1 MKHLAFALAICI
13 MAAGCGGAMYK
24 SSYDAA
30 YGEAP
35 AQAGPGAS
43 GGAFESEESEVRELS
58 SYRGDEH
65 DYYGDM
71 DGIPDANDDLM
82 YEMAAGMP
90 VTPAQK
96 AEFKTKKKPAA
107 KAKRSEG
114 KMSSKYASQQKNPQN
129 IPQAQGK
136 ETAEKQED
144 EAPPLVVYTG
154 YLKLRVKRLL
164 EAVDEVTR
172 LTEDQGGY
180 IESLT
185 RDVIVVRVPAKDF
198 DEVLGAFVKLGE
210 LLERRIKALDVTE
223 QFTDLGTRLAV
234 SKESRARLL
243 LLLEKVEEV
252 EERLLILEEIKRLS
266 EQIESMES
274 TLSTLQNLV
283 DFYTI
288 TIELQPVL
296 EDSATLVSRSPFVW
310 VRDLSPHM
318 TSIWDGKDEFSMD
331 LPPAFVLF
339 EKDDVYRA
347 QAADTTIVRGGV
359 VDNEPLGDNGFWSG
373 AVNHEMIGRGEK
385 LVDEGKAGPM
395 AYRLYKSEDVQ
406 PRYYMVAVYSRY
418 EDLYVV
424 EVFYPSEEAY
434 EAHHK
439 SMIDSL
445 ATFEVN

>member
-1 MKHLAFALAICI
+1 MKHLAFALAICG

-35 AQAGPGAS
+35 PPPGPGA
-43 GGAFESEESEVRELS
+43 GGGSYESEEGMVMQAS

-71 DGIPDANDDLM
+71 DGIPDVDDEVM
-82 YEMAAGMP
+82 FEMTA
-90 VTPAQK
+90 
-96 AEFKTKKKPAA
+96 KKPAA
-107 KAKRSEG
+107 KAKRSKG
-114 KMSSKYASQQKNPQN
+114 KISSSVNPLQKNPQN
-129 IPQAQGK
+129 MLQQAQGK
-136 ETAEKQED
+136 ETAAKQEE

-172 LTEDQGGY
+172 LTEDRGGY

-274 TLSTLQNLV
+274 TLATLQNLV

-296 EDSATLVSRSPFVW
+296 EDSAIMVSRSPFVW

-318 TSIWDGKDEFSMD
+318 TSIWDGKDEFSMV
-331 LPPAFVLF
+331 LPPEFVLF

-359 VDNEPLGDNGFWSG
+359 VDNEPLGNNEFWSG
-373 AVNHEMIGRGEK
+373 AVNHEMNGRGEK
-385 LVDEGKAGPM
+385 LIDEGKAGPM

>member
-1 MKHLAFALAICI
+1 MKHLALVLAICG

-35 AQAGPGAS
+35 PPPAPGAS
-43 GGAFESEESEVRELS
+43 GGSYESEEGMVMQAA

-71 DGIPDANDDLM
+71 DGIPDVNDEAM
-82 YEMAAGMP
+82 FEMAARN
-90 VTPAQK
+90 
-96 AEFKTKKKPAA
+96 PAA
-107 KAKRSEG
+107 KKAKVKHSQG
-114 KMSSKYASQQKNPQN
+114 KKSSNYDPLQKNSQN
-129 IPQAQGK
+129 MLEQAQGK
-136 ETAEKQED
+136 ETTAKQEE

-172 LTEDQGGY
+172 LTEDRGGY

-274 TLSTLQNLV
+274 TLATLQNLV

-296 EDSATLVSRSPFVW
+296 EDSAIMVSRSPFVW

-318 TSIWDGKDEFSMD
+318 TSIWDGKDEFSMV
-331 LPPAFVLF
+331 LPPEFVLF

-359 VDNEPLGDNGFWSG
+359 VDNEPLGNNEFWSG
-373 AVNHEMIGRGEK
+373 AVNHEMKGRGEK
-385 LVDEGKAGPM
+385 LIDEGKAGPM

>member
-1 MKHLAFALAICI
+1 MKHLAFALAICG
-13 MAAGCGGAMYK
+13 MTAGCGGAMYK

-35 AQAGPGAS
+35 PQAGPGAG
-43 GGAFESEESEVRELS
+43 GGAYEDEEAMMREVS
-58 SYRGDEH
+58 SYRGDAY
-65 DYYGDM
+65 DSYSDT
-71 DGIPDANDDLM
+71 DGIPDDDGLM
-82 YEMAAGMP
+82 FGMVDGMP
-90 VTPAQK
+90 V
-96 AEFKTKKKPAA
+96 A
-107 KAKRSEG
+107 KAKRSKG
-114 KMSSKYASQQKNPQN
+114 KRSSSYDPLQKNSQN
-129 IPQAQGK
+129 MLEQAQGK
-136 ETAEKQED
+136 ETAEKQQE

-172 LTEDQGGY
+172 LTEEQGGY

-198 DEVLGAFVKLGE
+198 DEVLGAFAKLGE

-234 SKESRARLL
+234 SRESRARLL

-296 EDSATLVSRSPFVW
+296 EESAILVSRSPFVW
-310 VRDLSPHM
+310 VRNLSPHM
-318 TSIWDGKDEFSMD
+318 TSIWDGKDEFSMV

-359 VDNEPLGDNGFWSG
+359 VDNEPLGDNVFWSS
-373 AVNHEMIGRGEK
+373 AVNHEMKGRGEK
-385 LVDEGKAGPM
+385 LLDEGVAGHM
-395 AYRLYKSEDVQ
+395 AYRLYMSEDVQ

-424 EVFYPSEEAY
+424 EIFYPSEEAY
-434 EAHHK
+434 EAHHQR
-439 SMIDSL
+439 MIDSL

>member
-1 MKHLAFALAICI
+1 MKHITFVLAICGLT
-13 MAAGCGGAMYK
+13 AGCGGAMYK

-35 AQAGPGAS
+35 LPPGPDAY
-43 GGAFESEESEVRELS
+43 ESEEGMLVQAS

-65 DYYGDM
+65 DYYSDT
-71 DGIPDANDDLM
+71 DGIPDVDDEVM
-82 YEMAAGMP
+82 FEMTAGIQTGAAQA
-90 VTPAQK
+90 TTIN
-96 AEFKTKKKPAA
+96 TKKKTPA
-107 KAKRSEG
+107 KAKRSQG
-114 KMSSKYASQQKNPQN
+114 KKSSSYSAPQKNPQN
-129 IPQAQGK
+129 ILEQVQGK
-136 ETAEKQED
+136 GAAEKQQE

-172 LTEDQGGY
+172 LTEEQGGY

-185 RDVIVVRVPAKDF
+185 RDVIIVRVPAKDF
-198 DEVLGAFVKLGE
+198 DAVLGAFAKLGE

-234 SKESRARLL
+234 SRESRARLL

-274 TLSTLQNLV
+274 TLATLQNLV

-288 TIELQPVL
+288 TIELQPVM
-296 EDSATLVSRSPFVW
+296 EESAILVSRSPFVW
-310 VRDLSPHM
+310 VRNLSPHM
-318 TSIWDGKDEFSMD
+318 TSIWDGKDEFSMV

-373 AVNHEMIGRGEK
+373 AVDHEMKGRGEK
-385 LVDEGKAGPM
+385 LMDEGKAGPM
-395 AYRLYKSEDVQ
+395 AYRLYRSEDVQ

-424 EVFYPSEEAY
+424 EIFYPSEEAY
-434 EAHHK
+434 EAHHQ

>member
-1 MKHLAFALAICI
+1 MKHLAFALAICG
-13 MAAGCGGAMYK
+13 MTTGCGGAMYK

-35 AQAGPGAS
+35 PQAAGAY
-43 GGAFESEESEVRELS
+43 ESEEVMMREAS
-58 SYRGDEH
+58 SYRGDDF
-65 DYYGDM
+65 DYYSDM
-71 DGIPDANDDLM
+71 DGVPDTGDDLM
-82 YEMAAGMP
+82 VDMAAGMP
-90 VTPAQK
+90 VTVAQN
-96 AEFKTKKKPAA
+96 AEFKAKKKPAA

-114 KMSSKYASQQKNPQN
+114 KKTSQYSSPQKNLQDMPQ
-129 IPQAQGK
+129 QVQGK
-136 ETAEKQED
+136 ETGKKPKE

-172 LTEDQGGY
+172 LTEEQGGY

-198 DEVLGAFVKLGE
+198 DEVIGAFAKLGE

-223 QFTDLGTRLAV
+223 QFTDIGARLAV
-234 SKESRARLL
+234 SRESRARLL

-274 TLSTLQNLV
+274 TLTTLQNLV

-296 EDSATLVSRSPFVW
+296 EDSAIMVSRSPFVW

-318 TSIWDGKDEFSMD
+318 TSIWDGKDEFSIV

-373 AVNHEMIGRGEK
+373 AVDHEMKGRGEK
-385 LVDEGKAGPM
+385 LLDEGKAGPM